1 MRNKDNTRSV
11 NEPYIVL
18 AMDLFISLLASLFAL
33 LFVRWLANPIPNFSL
48 LALKWA
54 AMSIIASAA
63 GFLIVGSHK
72 ISLVYSTI
80 RSTSKLAAAI
90 FIKEVILTIF
100 IITDLFVVGS
110 IKARILII
118 LLDCIGG
125 LSGMILIRSLIIGIM
140 ERSHNSI
147 EFNVNR
153 MGILIYGISDKS
165 TALIQRLFS
174 SSHYNPVAF
183 ITTDRNFNGR
193 IIHDRKVFACESQ
206 EEFQNI
212 CATLGGIE
220 GIIFATA
227 TDEEEQKDKIVQWCS
242 NTGVNTL
249 ISPQVEVTKHAKDTV
264 RYQSDTAATIYS
276 NAYEPG
282 FIADG
287 MSGFERNI
295 KRAVDMFTAL
305 ILLIIFSP
313 LFLICYIAIK
323 REDHGP
329 AIFKQERIGRFGRPF
344 NIYKFRS
351 MKLDA
356 EAAGPALYSG
366 DEDPRL
372 TKVGKFLRQH
382 HLDELPQLYNVL
394 RGDMA
399 FIGYRPERQFYI
411 DQIIEKDPRYVYL
424 YQIRPGVTSYSTLK
438 NGYTDSMEKMLRR
451 LQFDLYYLKNR
462 SWAFD
467 IKILFQTFINI
478 VFGKKF

>member
-1 MRNKDNTRSV
+1 
-11 NEPYIVL
+11 
-18 AMDLFISLLASLFAL
+18 MDLAISLLASLFAI
-33 LFVRWLANPIPNFSL
+33 LFVRWLAKPIPFFSVIVL
-48 LALKWA
+48 QWESLALFS
-54 AMSIIASAA
+54 SIF

-80 RSTSKLAAAI
+80 RTTSKLAAAVL
-90 FIKEVILTIF
+90 IKELLMAFFIF
-100 IITDLFVVGS
+100 TGIFLVGS
-110 IKARILII
+110 IKTKLLI
-118 LLDCIGG
+118 LLLDSICC
-125 LSGMILIRSLIIGIM
+125 LTMMILVRALVVGIM
-140 ERSHNSI
+140 ERNRNSI
-147 EFNVNR
+147 EFNVSR
-153 MGILIYGISDKS
+153 MSILIYGISNKS
-165 TALIQRLFS
+165 TALLQRLFS
-174 SSHYNPVAF
+174 SSHYNPIAF
-183 ITTDRNFNGR
+183 ITTDKDYDGH
-193 IIHDRKVFACESQ
+193 IIHDRKVYTCESQ
-206 EEFQNI
+206 EEFQKL
-212 CATLGGIE
+212 CASLGGIE
-220 GIIFATA
+220 GIIFATR
-227 TDEEEQKDKIVQWCS
+227 TDEEDQKDKIVQWCS
-242 NTGVNTL
+242 DTGVNTL
-249 ISPQVEVTKHAKDTV
+249 ISPQVEVTPHARETSTMVAGNADN
-264 RYQSDTAATIYS
+264 IFS
-276 NAYEPG
+276 NAHEPG

-287 MSGFERNI
+287 MSGFERNV
-295 KRAVDMFTAL
+295 KRAIDFSVAL
-305 ILLIIFSP
+305 ILIIIFSP

-344 NIYKFRS
+344 YILKFRS
-351 MKLDA
+351 MKIDA
-356 EAAGPALYSG
+356 EAAGPALYAG

-382 HLDELPQLYNVL
+382 HLDELPQLINVL